1 MSVPY
6 DVFTDAFLSKI
17 TEYDFVN
24 MRDFERNS
32 LIDGYMKRAIASF
45 RKICKYD
52 LSTPGDVLLTAAE
65 KYGSKGAKQA
75 RELMEEVS
83 GLFAGGNI
91 ADEDLDE
98 IADIVSEGMLVQWM
112 KPYTYKQESLESVL
126 NTKDFTTY
134 SPAELLMRIGNA
146 YAAARKDFTNMM
158 REYSYNHGDLTD
170 LHL

>member
-1 MSVPY
+1 
-6 DVFTDAFLSKI
+6 
-17 TEYDFVN
+17 
-24 MRDFERNS
+24 
-32 LIDGYMKRAIASF
+32 MKRAIASF

-52 LSTPGDVLLTAAE
+52 LSTTGDDII
-65 KYGSKGAKQA
+65 
-75 RELMEEVS
+75 REFDVD
-83 GLFAGGNI
+83 I
-91 ADEDLDE
+91 PDEDLDE

-146 YAAARKDFTNMM
+146 YASARKDFTNMM

>member
-24 MRDFERNS
+24 MRDFERNG

-45 RKICKYD
+45 RKMYD
-52 LSTPGDVLLTAAE
+52 LSSTGDDILRVFD
-65 KYGSKGAKQA
+65 
-75 RELMEEVS
+75 VD
-83 GLFAGGNI
+83 I
-91 ADEDLDE
+91 PDEDLDE

>member
-24 MRDFERNS
+24 MRDFERNG

-52 LSTPGDVLLTAAE
+52 LSTTGDDII
-65 KYGSKGAKQA
+65 
-75 RELMEEVS
+75 RE
-83 GLFAGGNI
+83 F
-91 ADEDLDE
+91 DE

>member
-52 LSTPGDVLLTAAE
+52 LSTTGDDIIRYMGV
-65 KYGSKGAKQA
+65 
-75 RELMEEVS
+75 EEPAVR
-83 GLFAGGNI
+83 AGGRVDAGECIARQSDRVRCEAHLGAHVHIEAVIDGENI
-91 ADEDLDE
+91 
-98 IADIVSEGMLVQWM
+98 DIEPLLQ
-112 KPYTYKQESLESVL
+112 KES
-126 NTKDFTTY
+126 
-134 SPAELLMRIGNA
+134 A
-146 YAAARKDFTNMM
+146 Y
-158 REYSYNHGDLTD
+158 
-170 LHL
+170 